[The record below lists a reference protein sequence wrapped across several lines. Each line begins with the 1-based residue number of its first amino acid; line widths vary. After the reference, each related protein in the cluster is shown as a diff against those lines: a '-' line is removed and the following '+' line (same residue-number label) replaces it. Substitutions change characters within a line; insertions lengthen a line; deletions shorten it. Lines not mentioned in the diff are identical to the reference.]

1 VRKERWL
8 CVLRGGEL
16 FSRSFEAKATDVG
29 AKRGVNL
36 TENTAGHRKRFGEV
50 FSHSGL
56 LRALTREKEDDVHR

>member
-16 FSRSFEAKATDVG
+16 FSWSFEAKATDVS
-29 AKRGVNL
+29 AKRRVNL
-36 TENTAGHRKRFGEV
+36 TENSASHRKRFGEILP
-50 FSHSGL
+50 HSGL